1 MTGFLKVSLAAAV
14 AAGSILS
21 VSAPASAEPGRGYGG
36 GAHGDGGYRGAG
48 YGPARGYG
56 GGYQGGYGAGYGGY
70 RGYGY
75 GGFGAGALIGGLAGL
90 AIGASVHGPYD
101 RGYYGYGTCVA
112 PQQVWNPYVG
122 GYVIQ
127 QVPYPC

>member
-1 MTGFLKVSLAAAV
+1 MAQVLKFGLAAV
-14 AAGSILS
+14 LAAGSVLA
-21 VSAPASAEPGRGYGG
+21 VSAPASAEPGHRGGGFHGGAGYHGGGYAGGRGYADGRGGYGG
-36 GAHGDGGYRGAG
+36 Y
-48 YGPARGYG
+48 
-56 GGYQGGYGAGYGGY
+56 GY

-75 GGFGAGALIGGLAGL
+75 GGGALIGGLAGL
-90 AIGASVHGPYD
+90 AIGASIHGPY
-101 RGYYGYGTCVA
+101 GYYGYGTCVA

>member
-1 MTGFLKVSLAAAV
+1 MTGFLKVGLAAAL
-14 AAGSILS
+14 AAGSVLA
-21 VSAPASAEPGRGYGG
+21 VAAPASAQSFHGYGG
-36 GAHGDGGYRGAG
+36 GGFHGEGGYRGGG

-56 GGYQGGYGAGYGGY
+56 GWHGGYGY
-70 RGYGY
+70 RGYGP

-90 AIGASVHGPYD
+90 AIGASVHGPYNH
-101 RGYYGYGTCVA
+101 GYYGGYATCVA